1 MCTCVLVGI
10 STEWNSLHHYYAV
23 CLALEIHLS
32 LANNGPNGHVDR
44 QKSGELVESILGHFF
59 KD

>member
-1 MCTCVLVGI
+1 MCTCVLVGT
-10 STEWNSLHHYYAV
+10 STEWNGLHHGYV
-23 CLALEIHLS
+23 TCLALEIHLS

-44 QKSGELVESILGHFF
+44 QKSEELVESILGHFF